1 MKKVFLKN
9 LSLLHK
15 NFFRALKSRL
25 EDDIILSSINGFI
38 AELKKI
44 TIDLLHGE
52 LALPMSAMY
61 KEHKLLPN
69 ENIAAFMAKR
79 FNVPDED
86 FFKARLVKFHI
97 DTGMMICLIHIIC
110 GYIDPSLFQ
119 EK

>member
-1 MKKVFLKN
+1 M
-9 LSLLHK
+9 
-15 NFFRALKSRL
+15 KSRL

-110 GYIDPSLFQ
+110 TTYIYIDTLILPFFRRNNFNLWTNP
-119 EK
+119 

>member
-1 MKKVFLKN
+1 M
-9 LSLLHK
+9 
-15 NFFRALKSRL
+15 KSRL

-86 FFKARLVKFHI
+86 FFNLIQRLQSGRLE
-97 DTGMMICLIHIIC
+97 DQRA
-110 GYIDPSLFQ
+110 SLQ
-119 EK
+119 PKK

>member
-1 MKKVFLKN
+1 M
-9 LSLLHK
+9 
-15 NFFRALKSRL
+15 KSRL

-110 GYIDPSLFQ
+110 RLIH
-119 EK
+119 